1 MDIFVLNKRW
11 LIQQVKAHIAR
22 NFYHMDRDLV
32 LGLWQKKA
40 ATVNI
45 YSFNGIAMY
54 NESVEEY
61 FRNSLSLVHK
71 QVRED
76 LFGGNHP
83 VYTKVRD
90 RVPTYYGESCRV
102 ENCSV
107 ADGCILE
114 GTVRNSVLFRQVTV
128 HPGALVESSV
138 IMNNTIIGEDARLRH
153 VILDKDVVIRAGVQL
168 IGTPS
173 KPVIIQRGEV
183 V

>member
-1 MDIFVLNKRW
+1 MF
-11 LIQQVKAHIAR
+11 
-22 NFYHMDRDLV
+22 
-32 LGLWQKKA
+32 
-40 ATVNI
+40 
-45 YSFNGIAMY
+45 

-61 FRNSLSLVHK
+61 FRNSLSLINK
-71 QVRED
+71 DVRDD
-76 LFGGNHP
+76 LFGGCHP
-83 VYTKVRD
+83 IYTKVRD
-90 RVPTYYGESCRV
+90 RVPTYYGEDCRV

-128 HPGALVESSV
+128 HPGATVESSV
-138 IMNNTIIGEDARLRH
+138 IMNDTVVGEDAELRH
-153 VILDKDVVIRAGVQL
+153 VILDKDVVVRAGAKL